1 MENFPFLNE
10 AMSQVIVRL
19 RKKAGYSQQKLAEIS
34 SITRVYL
41 LQLEQGKFRPTLNSI
56 FFLAKGLDIPPE
68 YFVELIEKERQKLE
82 KSSGSWSQK
91 LEKSAPQK

>member
-1 MENFPFLNE
+1 MENFPYLNE

-68 YFVELIEKERQKLE
+68 QFVELIEKERKKIE
-82 KSSGSWSQK
+82 KSQPKTAESK
-91 LEKSAPQK
+91 ETIA

>member
-56 FFLAKGLDIPPE
+56 FFLAKGLDIPPNE
-68 YFVELIEKERQKLE
+68 FVELIEKERKKIEKAQKA
-82 KSSGSWSQK
+82 K
-91 LEKSAPQK
+91 

>member
-1 MENFPFLNE
+1 MDNFPYLNE
-10 AMSQVIVRL
+10 ALSQVIVRL

-56 FFLAKGLDIPPE
+56 FFLAKGLDIPPDE
-68 YFVELIEKERQKLE
+68 FVELIEKERKKIE
-82 KSSGSWSQK
+82 KGN
-91 LEKSAPQK
+91 KSKKEA

>member
-56 FFLAKGLDIPPE
+56 FFLAKGLDIPPDE
-68 YFVELIEKERQKLE
+68 FVNLIEKERKKIEKEQKA
-82 KSSGSWSQK
+82 K
-91 LEKSAPQK
+91 

>member
-68 YFVELIEKERQKLE
+68 QFVELIEKERKKLE
-82 KSSGSWSQK
+82 KAQK
-91 LEKSAPQK
+91 T

>member
-1 MENFPFLNE
+1 MDNFPFLNE

-68 YFVELIEKERQKLE
+68 QFVELIEKERKKLE
-82 KSSGSWSQK
+82 KAQK
-91 LEKSAPQK
+91 PK

>member
-1 MENFPFLNE
+1 MENFPYLNE

-68 YFVELIEKERQKLE
+68 QFVEQIEKERKKIE
-82 KSSGSWSQK
+82 KAAKTAANPPAHS
-91 LEKSAPQK
+91 

>member
-56 FFLAKGLDIPPE
+56 FFLAKGLDIPPNE
-68 YFVELIEKERQKLE
+68 FVELIEKERKKLE
-82 KSSGSWSQK
+82 KAQK
-91 LEKSAPQK
+91 TK

>member
-1 MENFPFLNE
+1 MDNFPFLNE

-56 FFLAKGLDIPPE
+56 FFLAKGLDIPPDQ
-68 YFVELIEKERQKLE
+68 FVELIEKERVKLE
-82 KSSGSWSQK
+82 KQAK
-91 LEKSAPQK
+91 LK